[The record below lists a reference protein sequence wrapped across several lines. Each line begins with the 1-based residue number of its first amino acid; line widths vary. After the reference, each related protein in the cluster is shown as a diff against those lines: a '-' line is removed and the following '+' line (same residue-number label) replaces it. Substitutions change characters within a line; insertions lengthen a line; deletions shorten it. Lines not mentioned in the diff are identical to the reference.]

1 MILRVPDYYPK
12 FSCIADKCK
21 DSCCIG
27 WEIDI
32 DEDTYEFYK
41 HTDGV
46 IGKRLKKHMY
56 QTVDGD
62 YSFELQQKGRCPFL
76 NEKNLCDICIEL
88 GEEALSEVCTEY
100 PRFTTSYGN
109 VIQKCLS
116 LSCEEVGRL
125 VFTRDDS
132 VKIVEFPYGGM
143 MVDEEDRDSEIQEEK
158 EDGEGGWENED
169 YEEIEAEM
177 LRIQFLEQVQAQ
189 AITILQNKR
198 QPIEERMREYLYFVE
213 AVQQRINAEQWDVE
227 DIEVIEYM
235 EELVE
240 NDNIKGIARGVY
252 PIEKEEF
259 NRLEDDWKEDDLYQR
274 FLRRFYVFSQME
286 TLDSEWENVK
296 KELKETLTSE
306 NYEALL
312 YEFCNSQG
320 YLEQDYEQLMVYFT
334 FRYFMNAVYD
344 YDLLSY
350 ARFALA
356 CTLMIRDMDLVRFQ
370 KNEGTYTREDRIDV
384 VRIFSKEVE
393 HSEENVELAREE
405 CMFDDVIYKVCSVR
419 NVNVGWGGSE

>member
-1 MILRVPDYYPK
+1 MGKDREEEGRYRTVILRVPDYYK
-12 FSCIADKCK
+12 EFFCIADKCK

-32 DEDTYEFYK
+32 DEDTYEFYR
-41 HTDGV
+41 HTDGA
-46 IGKRLKKHMY
+46 IGKRLKKYMY
-56 QTVDGD
+56 QTADGD
-62 YSFELQQKGRCPFL
+62 YSFELQQHGRCPFL
-76 NEKNLCDICIEL
+76 NGTNLCDICIEL

-100 PRFTTSYGN
+100 PRFTIEYGD

-125 VFTRDDS
+125 VFTRENS
-132 VKIVEFPYGGM
+132 VSIVELPYSGL
-143 MVDEEDRDSEIQEEK
+143 MVDEDYRDSEVNEK
-158 EDGEGGWENED
+158 GEGDRENED
-169 YEEIEAEM
+169 YEEIEEEK
-177 LRIQFLEQVQAQ
+177 LRIKFMEKIQEHAVA
-189 AITILQNKR
+189 ILQDKGK
-198 QPIEERMREYLYFVE
+198 PIEERMREYLYYAE
-213 AVQQRINAEQWDVE
+213 NVQQRINDGQWDVE

-240 NDNIKGIARGVY
+240 NDNIGGIAHGVHLV
-252 PIEKEEF
+252 EQKKN
-259 NRLEDDWKEDDLYQR
+259 NRVEGNLKEDDLYQR
-274 FLRRFYVFSQME
+274 FLRRLQMFEQME
-286 TLDSEWENVK
+286 TLDREWDTVK
-296 KELKETLTSE
+296 KELKVTLTSE
-306 NYEALL
+306 SYKNILMAFRE
-312 YEFCNSQG
+312 SKG

-350 ARFALA
+350 ARLALV

-370 KNEGTYTREDRIDV
+370 KNDGAYTREDRIDV

-405 CMFDDVIYKVCSVR
+405 CMFDDVIYKV
-419 NVNVGWGGSE
+419 

>member
-1 MILRVPDYYPK
+1 MGKDREEEGRYRVVILRVPDYYK
-12 FSCIADKCK
+12 EFSCIADQCK

-32 DEDTYEFYK
+32 DEDTYAFYK
-41 HTDGV
+41 QTDGA
-46 IGKRLKKHMY
+46 IGKRLRKHMY

-62 YSFELQQKGRCPFL
+62 YSFELQQHGRCPFL
-76 NEKNLCDICIEL
+76 NETNLCDICIEL

-100 PRFTTSYGN
+100 PRFTIEYGN

-132 VKIVEFPYGGM
+132 VSIIEFPYGGM

-158 EDGEGGWENED
+158 EDGEGGWENEA
-169 YEEIEAEM
+169 YEEIEAEK
-177 LRIQFLEQVQAQ
+177 LRIKFLEQVQAW
-189 AITILQNKR
+189 AIAILQDKR
-198 QPIEERMREYLYFVE
+198 QPIEERMKEYLCFAEVI
-213 AVQQRINAEQWDVE
+213 QQRINTGQWDVE

-240 NDNIKGIARGVY
+240 NDNIGGIAHGVHLV
-252 PIEKEEF
+252 EQKKN
-259 NRLEDDWKEDDLYQR
+259 NRVEGNLKEDDLYQR
-274 FLRRFYVFSQME
+274 FLRRLQMFEQME
-286 TLDSEWENVK
+286 TLDREWDTVK
-296 KELKETLTSE
+296 KELKVTLTSE
-306 NYEALL
+306 SYKYILMAFRE
-312 YEFCNSQG
+312 SKG

-350 ARFALA
+350 ARLALV

-370 KNEGTYTREDRIDV
+370 KNDGAYTREDRIDV

-405 CMFDDVIYKVCSVR
+405 CMFDDVIYKV
-419 NVNVGWGGSE
+419 

>member
-32 DEDTYEFYK
+32 DEDTYAFYK
-41 HTDGV
+41 QTDGE
-46 IGKRLKKHMY
+46 IGKRLRKHMY

-62 YSFELQQKGRCPFL
+62 YSFELQQHGRCPFL
-76 NEKNLCDICIEL
+76 NETNLCDICIEL

-158 EDGEGGWENED
+158 EDGEGGWENEA

-189 AITILQNKR
+189 AIAILQDKR
-198 QPIEERMREYLYFVE
+198 QPIEERMREYLCFVE

-235 EELVE
+235 EELVV
-240 NDNIKGIARGVY
+240 NDNIEGIAHGVHLV
-252 PIEKEEF
+252 EKKKN
-259 NRLEDDWKEDDLYQR
+259 NRVEGNLKEDDLYQR
-274 FLRRFYVFSQME
+274 FLRRLQMFEQME
-286 TLDSEWENVK
+286 TLDREWDTVK
-296 KELKETLTSE
+296 KELKVTLTSE
-306 NYEALL
+306 SYKNILMAFRE
-312 YEFCNSQG
+312 SKG
-320 YLEQDYEQLMVYFT
+320 YLELDYEQLMVYFT

-356 CTLMIRDMDLVRFQ
+356 CTLMIRDMDLVRFK
-370 KNEGTYTREDRIDV
+370 KNAGVYTREDRIDV

-405 CMFDDVIYKVCSVR
+405 CMFDDVIYKV
-419 NVNVGWGGSE
+419 